1 MKTNINRNMIFFFN
15 LLAMLAAGLPGCSKL
30 KIANEADDRKARS
43 LYVSP
48 NGNDAYNGSAD
59 SSFRTINFALGKA
72 LAGDTVFVRAGT
84 YTDRVVF
91 NKSGLLGKHI
101 TLKAYPGERPL
112 IDGSL
117 TTATGWMAMVSFAN
131 VKFLTIDG
139 FDIAHFHTSN
149 PGVDP
154 MGISITGNSRDIDI
168 NNCALSDIKSFH
180 LTNRSAHAI
189 FILGNGTEA
198 MRNINVTGCT
208 VHDMQT
214 GTSENVTFAGNVDGF
229 SFTHNKI
236 YDTENIGVIVA
247 GGDNLNPSG
256 DITTNYARNGVV
268 SDNEVY
274 QVSMTKSTDYWGT
287 NNYGAIGIYVC
298 GGAGTIIERNT
309 VYNCDR
315 GIGLVSESNQLA
327 TRTCIVRNNF
337 VFNCNRTGIYMG
349 DYLNYT
355 TGGTNNCYVVNNTLF
370 QNNKYPGHFGE
381 IEGEIRLTEHCT
393 NNVIRN
399 NIIYARATDVFIHKY
414 TATGSDNIID
424 NNLYYTTGTAKWI
437 WNGTEYTDYNAWKT
451 ASAQDAN
458 STHGIDPMLVN
469 NSTPDLHILSSSPA
483 KNSGSV
489 ISEAVNGKTD
499 IDNKPRTESGKISK
513 GAQQ

>member
-1 MKTNINRNMIFFFN
+1 MIFFLN
-15 LLAMLAAGLPGCSKL
+15 PLALLVTGLFACSKL
-30 KIANEADDRKARS
+30 KIANEASDRKARS
-43 LYVSP
+43 LYVALD
-48 NGNDAYNGSAD
+48 GNDAANGAAGTP
-59 SSFRTINFALGKA
+59 FRTINYALGKA

-84 YTDRVVF
+84 YTDRVIF
-91 NKSGLLGKHI
+91 PKSGLLGKHI

-117 TTATGWMAMVSFAN
+117 TTATGWMAMVNFAN
-131 VKFLTIDG
+131 VRFLTIDG
-139 FDIAHFHTSN
+139 FDVAHFHTQN

-154 MGISITGNSRDIDI
+154 MGISITGNCRDIDI
-168 NNCALSDIKSFH
+168 KNCNVSDIKSFH

-189 FILGNGTEA
+189 FVLGNGTEA
-198 MRNINVTGCT
+198 MRNINITGCT

-229 SFTHNKI
+229 TFTHNKI

-247 GGDNLNPSG
+247 GGDNLHPNG
-256 DITTNYARNGVV
+256 DIATNYARNGVV

-274 QVSMTKSTDYWGT
+274 QVSMTKSTNYWGL

-315 GIGLVSESNQLA
+315 GIGLVSESNQLS
-327 TRTCIVRNNF
+327 TNTCIVRNNF
-337 VFNCNRTGIYMG
+337 VYNCNRTGIYMG
-349 DYLNYT
+349 DYLNFT
-355 TGGTNNCYVVNNTLF
+355 TGGTKNCYVVNNTLF
-370 QNNKYPGHFGE
+370 NNNKYPGHFGE
-381 IEGEIRLTEHCT
+381 IEGEIRLTENCT

-399 NIIYARATDVFIHKY
+399 NIIYARPTDVFIHKY
-414 TATGSDNIID
+414 TATGSDNTID
-424 NNLYYTTGTAKWI
+424 NNLYFTTGTAKWI
-437 WNGTEYTDYNAWKT
+437 WNGTEYTDYNAYKT
-451 ASAQDAN
+451 ASGQDAN
-458 STHGIDPMLVN
+458 STVGIDPLLMNL
-469 NSTPDLHILSSSPA
+469 STPDLRIQSGSPA
-483 KNSGSV
+483 KNSGAV